1 MFMWRT
7 KSNWHRNQC
16 SAHHLQRRVD
26 NAPRISQEK
35 RRPYKGLDRSE
46 IMEETCAGGFLQW
59 SRRTK
64 QNHPRLRPLSHW
76 SGASLGRFRSGEYT
90 SPKAPL
96 PIEINGQR
104 RFADAFN
111 PFLAVKRPASSQKKK
126 RDVIKNSGALPPTP
140 SPVWKCHKAHLKK
153 PQN

>member
-1 MFMWRT
+1 MTFPMFMWRT

-16 SAHHLQRRVD
+16 SAHHLQLRVD

-104 RFADAFN
+104 RLASNFN
-111 PFLAVKRPASSQKKK
+111 PCSIASVGLKAPRLRAKSAAKIAALYRRRPGAVSVKVP
-126 RDVIKNSGALPPTP
+126 
-140 SPVWKCHKAHLKK
+140 
-153 PQN
+153 